1 MKNPMFDP
9 EIYARSKL
17 LIGLIGSGIR
27 RSLAPVIQEGEA
39 EHHGLHLHYQI
50 IDNAD
55 PAVLPRLLDAAKV
68 MGFAGLNITFPFKQ
82 AVLPLLDEIDPA
94 ARAMNAVNC
103 VTIRNGNL
111 SGYNT
116 DGAGWAWGFQ
126 RMMPRADLSRVVL
139 LGCGGAGSAVAHA
152 ALGMGVQKMVLVDGD
167 VSKSVELRHHLSQHF
182 SAQRIEIGPDIATAM
197 RHATGLIHATPMGM
211 HKLPGMALPA
221 ELLQP
226 SMWVSDLVYVPMQ
239 TELLK
244 AAQAIGCATLDGGHM
259 NVGQGFLN
267 FKLFTGL
274 EPDIARMDAHF
285 RQLAGR

>member
-27 RSLAPVIQEGEA
+27 RSLAPVIQECEA

-50 IDNAD
+50 IDSAD
-55 PAVLPRLLDAAKV
+55 PAVLPQLLDAAKV

-103 VTIRNGNL
+103 VTIRNGKL

-139 LGCGGAGSAVAHA
+139 RRGFSGGACGAGHGRAKDGA
-152 ALGMGVQKMVLVDGD
+152 GRRRCEQKRG
-167 VSKSVELRHHLSQHF
+167 
-182 SAQRIEIGPDIATAM
+182 TAS
-197 RHATGLIHATPMGM
+197 P
-211 HKLPGMALPA
+211 
-221 ELLQP
+221 
-226 SMWVSDLVYVPMQ
+226 
-239 TELLK
+239 
-244 AAQAIGCATLDGGHM
+244 
-259 NVGQGFLN
+259 
-267 FKLFTGL
+267 L
-274 EPDIARMDAHF
+274 EPA
-285 RQLAGR
+285 L